1 MKLYADLPLRR
12 AAQLAGDVLVI
23 VWVVVWVKVGQA
35 VHDATARLEGAG
47 RQMQS
52 AGNGIGRNMR
62 SASASVSDV
71 PLVGD
76 KLRQPFDQVG
86 RAATSLARAGVDQ
99 QRDVAHL
106 ATVLGLVVALLP
118 VVLAVG
124 VWLPRRIRFARLAA
138 AAQRFIDADAD
149 LDLFALRA
157 MSRQPM
163 HLLAR
168 VSPDPAGAWRRGDAA
183 VVRALAV
190 LELRSAGLRPPA

>member
-1 MKLYADLPLRR
+1 MKLYADLPARR
-12 AAQLAGDVLVI
+12 TAQLLGDLLVV
-23 VWVVVWVKVGQA
+23 VWVVVWVKVGHA

-62 SASASVSDV
+62 TASGAVSDV

-86 RAATSLARAGVDQ
+86 RAATSLSRAGVEQ
-99 QRDVAHL
+99 QQDVAHL

-118 VVLAVG
+118 IVLAVG
-124 VWLPRRIRFARLAA
+124 VWLPRRIRFARLAG
-138 AAQRFIDADAD
+138 AAQQLVDADAD

-168 VSPDPAGAWRRGDAA
+168 ISPDPAGAWRRREPE

-190 LELRSAGLRPPA
+190 LELRSAGLRPPP